1 MKFFNRPD
9 SSTKTRSDERV
20 PAPTP
25 APVVETGSRTDEPPS
40 LSEDELEEIVGG
52 LNLIPQEY
60 R

>member
-9 SSTKTRSDERV
+9 SSTKTRSDERA

-25 APVVETGSRTDEPPS
+25 APVVKTGSRTDEPPS